1 MILTSYF
8 SEISSCIDGHLMV
21 STTTLSLSLRVCV
34 QYEPTSLGEMVLATL
49 PYGTLPSLT
58 SHYSLPGSTL
68 SHCQLGPMITRPTR
82 QWLEKLTLA
91 YFMAIPGFA
100 LALTTH
106 DVVAS
111 WPCVISESWRE

>member
-21 STTTLSLSLRVCV
+21 STTTLSLYVCV

-82 QWLEKLTLA
+82 QWLEKLTLTD
-91 YFMAIPGFA
+91 FVAILGFA

-106 DVVAS
+106 VWAS
-111 WPCVISESWRE
+111 WPRVISESHGE

>member
-21 STTTLSLSLRVCV
+21 STTTLSLSLRVRTVRAHISRRNGPC
-34 QYEPTSLGEMVLATL
+34 YSSIWNAAFT
-49 PYGTLPSLT
+49 
-58 SHYSLPGSTL
+58 HYSLPGSTL

-82 QWLEKLTLA
+82 QWLEKLTLTD
-91 YFMAIPGFA
+91 FMAIPGFA

-106 DVVAS
+106 VWAS
-111 WPCVISESWRE
+111 WPRVISESHGE

>member
-8 SEISSCIDGHLMV
+8 SGISSSIDDHLSV
-21 STTTLSLSLRVCV
+21 ITTLSLSLSTCAYCTSPHHSEKWSLQVATPSISNVCFHPLSSCARS
-34 QYEPTSLGEMVLATL
+34 ELL
-49 PYGTLPSLT
+49 PR
-58 SHYSLPGSTL
+58 
-68 SHCQLGPMITRPTR
+68 GPDTRPTR

>member
-58 SHYSLPGSTL
+58 TLFLGPL
-68 SHCQLGPMITRPTR
+68 SHCQLCPMITRHTR
-82 QWLEKLTLA
+82 QWLEKLTLTD
-91 YFMAIPGFA
+91 FMAIPGFA

-106 DVVAS
+106 VWAS
-111 WPCVISESWRE
+111 WPRVISESHGE